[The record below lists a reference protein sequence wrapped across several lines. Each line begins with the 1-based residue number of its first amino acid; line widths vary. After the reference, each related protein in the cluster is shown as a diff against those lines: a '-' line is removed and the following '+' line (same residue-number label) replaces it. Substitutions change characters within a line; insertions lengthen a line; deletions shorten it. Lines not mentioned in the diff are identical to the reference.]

1 MTYGIFLI
9 VNGDE
14 STAVYIGMY
23 PCETIEEAQAEESRL
38 NKDCKEVLQYRN
50 AEFKLWQQ

>member
-38 NKDCKEVLQYRN
+38 NKDCKEVLKYRN